1 MYQKVQPYH
10 LNKIAYLY
18 LRQSTPQQLID
29 HQESVR
35 VQLRLKAKLEELGF
49 TNIEVIASDL
59 GKSAAGYLER
69 DGFKSII
76 TNVCHE
82 RAGAVAAWEA
92 SRLARSHFEWQNLIR
107 FCKVS
112 RTLVIDESGIYD
124 PTNLDDMAM
133 LGIKAALSEYELN
146 LLVKRA
152 QAGIL
157 EKASRGELY
166 RVVPAGYYLSD
177 DNQLELEPNER
188 IRETIQLVFDKF
200 DELGSARQVLI
211 WFVANDIEFP
221 KVSYQ
226 GGRRDVMWESPVYS
240 TIYGV
245 LTNPIYAGAYVYGRT
260 KTRTFIRDHQLVKTS
275 GHAVAQA
282 DWTECQLD
290 HHAGYISWDR
300 FVRNRQRLSENG
312 GRTSCCS
319 KGAARMGSS
328 LLAGLIHCGHCG
340 RRLAVKY
347 SGRQGKSVRYVC
359 PGAQSRGQALGN
371 CYAISANK
379 LEVAIVREVLQTI
392 QPAGIAAAVEAE
404 HQLSTAQSERQRWL
418 QLQLEQARYE
428 ADRRDRQ
435 FNAVEPENRLVIRDL
450 QALWDQALNKVE
462 QLEQDLKRE
471 QQNHR
476 PIDDTQRRQ
485 LYWLATDLVRL
496 WQLPS
501 TDDRT
506 KTRII
511 RTVIEDII
519 AKTSDDGEWHC
530 VAIHWVGGIHSEI
543 RLNKNKRGDNGR
555 TTSGEAVKLIR
566 QLAEIT
572 DDGDIARVLN
582 RCGLKT
588 GTGQSWNQ
596 SRVKWI
602 RQQYKI
608 PAFSQK
614 SHDQSG
620 LLNLRQTADQL
631 AVSPDTVR
639 RLIKA
644 KVITARQIVKHAPWM
659 IPQSELVKPA
669 VIEAV
674 KSIKKNGSMQIQID
688 QTHLELKLK

>member
-29 HQESVR
+29 HQESLR
-35 VQLRLKAKLEELGF
+35 VQRRLKDKLEELGF
-49 TNIEVIASDL
+49 SKIEVIDSDL

-200 DELGSARQVLI
+200 DELGSARQVLL
-211 WFVANDIEFP
+211 WFVDNDIEFP

-226 GGRRDVMWESPVYS
+226 GGRQEVMWESPVYS

-260 KTRTFIRDHQLVKTS
+260 RTRTFIRDHQLVKTS
-275 GHAVAQA
+275 GHAVAPA

-290 HHAGYISWDR
+290 HHAGYISWER
-300 FVRNRQRLSENG
+300 FVRNRQRLSDNG

-319 KGAARMGSS
+319 QGAARMGSS

-379 LEVAIVREVLQTI
+379 LEG
-392 QPAGIAAAVEAE
+392 P
-404 HQLSTAQSERQRWL
+404 LS
-418 QLQLEQARYE
+418 
-428 ADRRDRQ
+428 
-435 FNAVEPENRLVIRDL
+435 EPYCRPFNRLGL
-450 QALWDQALNKVE
+450 
-462 QLEQDLKRE
+462 
-471 QQNHR
+471 
-476 PIDDTQRRQ
+476 P
-485 LYWLATDLVRL
+485 RL
-496 WQLPS
+496 WRRNNNYQP
-501 TDDRT
+501 R
-506 KTRII
+506 
-511 RTVIEDII
+511 
-519 AKTSDDGEWHC
+519 
-530 VAIHWVGGIHSEI
+530 
-543 RLNKNKRGDNGR
+543 
-555 TTSGEAVKLIR
+555 
-566 QLAEIT
+566 
-572 DDGDIARVLN
+572 N
-582 RCGLKT
+582 RNASAGC
-588 GTGQSWNQ
+588 SYN
-596 SRVKWI
+596 
-602 RQQYKI
+602 
-608 PAFSQK
+608 
-614 SHDQSG
+614 
-620 LLNLRQTADQL
+620 
-631 AVSPDTVR
+631 
-639 RLIKA
+639 
-644 KVITARQIVKHAPWM
+644 
-659 IPQSELVKPA
+659 
-669 VIEAV
+669 
-674 KSIKKNGSMQIQID
+674 
-688 QTHLELKLK
+688 

>member
-29 HQESVR
+29 HQESLR
-35 VQLRLKAKLEELGF
+35 VQLRLKDKLEELGF
-49 TNIEVIASDL
+49 GDRIEVVDCDL
-59 GKSAAGYLER
+59 GKSAAGYMER
-69 DGFKSII
+69 KGFNYII
-76 TNVCHE
+76 TNVCQE
-82 RAGAVAAWEA
+82 RAGAVASWEA

-112 RTLVIDESGIYD
+112 WTLVIDEGGIYD

-166 RVVPAGYYLSD
+166 RIVPSGYYLTA
-177 DNQLELEPNER
+177 DNQLELDPNER

-200 DELGSARQVLI
+200 DEKGSARQVLL
-211 WFVANDIEFP
+211 WFLDNKVEFP

-226 GGRRDVMWESPVYS
+226 GGCRQLIWESPGYS

-260 KTRTFIRDHQLVKTS
+260 KTRTIIRDNQLVKTS
-275 GHAVAQA
+275 GHPVAEQ
-282 DWTECQLD
+282 DWTELQLD
-290 HHAGYISWDR
+290 HHAGYINWDR
-300 FVRNRQRLSENG
+300 FMLNRQRLGENG
-312 GRTSCCS
+312 GRNSCCG

-340 RRLAVKY
+340 RRLSVKY

-359 PGAQSRGQALGN
+359 PGAQSRGQALGQ
-371 CYAISANK
+371 CFSISAKK
-379 LEVAIVREVLQTI
+379 LERAIVREVLQTI
-392 QPAGIAAAVEAE
+392 QPAGVAAAVEAE
-404 HQLSTAQSERQRWL
+404 RQLSTAVSERQRWL
-418 QLQLEQARYE
+418 GLELEQARYE
-428 ADRRDRQ
+428 ADRRERQ
-435 FNAVEPENRLVIRDL
+435 FNAVEPENRLVIREL
-450 QALWDQALNKVE
+450 QALWDQALTKVE
-462 QLEQDLKRE
+462 RLEQDLQRE
-471 QQNHR
+471 QQSYR
-476 PIDDTQRRQ
+476 PIDESQRQQ
-485 LYWLATDLVRL
+485 LYSLATDLERL

-511 RTVIEDII
+511 RTVIEDIV
-519 AKTSDDGEWHC
+519 AKTSDEGEWHG

-543 RLNKNKRGDNGR
+543 RLKKNKRGDNGGS
-555 TTSGEAVKLIR
+555 TSQEAVELIK
-566 QLAEIT
+566 QLAVIT
-572 DDGDIARVLN
+572 DDGDVARVLN
-582 RCGLKT
+582 RCGVKT

-602 RQQYKI
+602 RKQYKI
-608 PAFSQK
+608 SAFSPT
-614 SHDQSG
+614 SHNRSG

-631 AVSPDTVR
+631 AVSPDTVL

-644 KVITARQIVKHAPWM
+644 RVINARQIVKHAPWM
-659 IPQSELVKPA
+659 IAQSELAKPS

-674 KSIKKNGSMQIQID
+674 KSVKNKGTVQIQTD
-688 QTHLELKLK
+688 QNKLNLA

>member
-29 HQESVR
+29 HQESLR
-35 VQLRLKAKLEELGF
+35 VQLRLKDKLEELGF
-49 TNIEVIASDL
+49 GDRIEVVDSDL
-59 GKSAAGYLER
+59 GKSAAGYMER
-69 DGFKSII
+69 NGFNYIM

-82 RAGAVAAWEA
+82 RAGAVASWEA
-92 SRLARSHFEWQNLIR
+92 SRLARSHFEWQKLIR

-112 RTLVIDESGIYD
+112 WTLVIDESGIYD

-166 RVVPAGYYLSD
+166 RVVPTGYYLTG
-177 DNQLELEPNER
+177 DNKLEMDPNER

-200 DELGSARQVLI
+200 DQEGSARQVLL
-211 WFVANDIEFP
+211 WFLDNHIEFP
-221 KVSYQ
+221 KVSSQ
-226 GGRRDVMWESPVYS
+226 GGNRQMIWEPPGYS

-260 KTRTFIRDHQLVKTS
+260 KTKTMIRNNQLVKTS
-275 GHAVAQA
+275 GHPVAPQ

-290 HHAGYISWDR
+290 HHEGYISWER
-300 FVRNRQRLSENG
+300 FVNNRQRLGENA
-312 GRTSCCS
+312 GRNSACC

-359 PGAQSRGQALGN
+359 PGAQSRGQALGQ
-371 CYAISANK
+371 CFSISANK
-379 LEVAIVREVLQTI
+379 LERAVVREVLQTI
-392 QPAGIAAAVEAE
+392 QPAGITAALEAE
-404 HQLSTAQSERQRWL
+404 QQLSTTKSDRQRWL
-418 QLQLEQARYE
+418 QLELEQARYE
-428 ADRRDRQ
+428 ADRRERQ
-435 FNAVEPENRLVIRDL
+435 FNAVEPENRLVIREL

-462 QLEQDLKRE
+462 RLEQDLKRE
-471 QQNHR
+471 QENHR
-476 PIDDTQRRQ
+476 PIDESQRQQ

-496 WQLPS
+496 WELPS

-511 RTVIEDII
+511 RTVIEDIV
-519 AKTSDDGEWHC
+519 AKSSDDGEWHS

-543 RLNKNKRGDNGR
+543 RVKKNKRGDNGR
-555 TTSGEAVKLIR
+555 ATSQQAVALIK

-596 SRVKWI
+596 SRVKRI
-602 RQQYKI
+602 RQQYQI
-608 PAFSQK
+608 PAFCPN
-614 SHDQSG
+614 SHHHSG
-620 LLNLRQTADQL
+620 LLNLGQTADQL
-631 AVSPDTVR
+631 AVSPDTVM

-644 KVITARQIVKHAPWM
+644 GVIKARQIVKHAPWM
-659 IPQSELVKPA
+659 IHQSELAKPA

-674 KSIKKNGSMQIQID
+674 KSINNNGAMQIQID
-688 QTHLELKLK
+688 QTRLEV